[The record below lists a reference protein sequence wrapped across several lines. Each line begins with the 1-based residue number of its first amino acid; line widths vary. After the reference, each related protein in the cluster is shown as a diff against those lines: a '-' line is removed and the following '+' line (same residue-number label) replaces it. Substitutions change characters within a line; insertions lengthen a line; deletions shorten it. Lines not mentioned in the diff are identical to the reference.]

1 MNVSFYISVC
11 PCDTI
16 SFIISHNIMEDSTR
30 FIRFHL
36 FRILLICSSIS
47 IRKITIDLITESKFT
62 AIITV
67 CSLKTN
73 TIRTLDNMDFIF

>member
-1 MNVSFYISVC
+1 
-11 PCDTI
+11 
-16 SFIISHNIMEDSTR
+16 MEDSTR

-73 TIRTLDNMDFIF
+73 TIRTIDNMDFIF